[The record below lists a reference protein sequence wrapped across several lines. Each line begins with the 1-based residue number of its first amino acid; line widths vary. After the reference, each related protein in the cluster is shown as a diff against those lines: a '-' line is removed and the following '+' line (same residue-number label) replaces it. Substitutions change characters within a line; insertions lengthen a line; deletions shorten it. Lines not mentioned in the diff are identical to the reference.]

1 MVGKPLV
8 APQQIPNLQPKLGSG
23 LASACSRQGPPSW
36 KMTCQARTCLWQTG
50 ACCRTTFSPAGWRKT
65 TPVEDK
71 CVFDCFQR
79 VRKPLGSARPTILI
93 CSFQLDESS
102 LLPFWL
108 SGPPIA
114 RRLCHISSN
123 PLVLLVAFHTTVPPI
138 LPPPSLPT
146 VLLSYLPTISSI
158 LSRRPSSPST
168 F

>member
-1 MVGKPLV
+1 MISQKSNKTNGDLYISRHTDPPEVYPVVGKPLV
-8 APQQIPNLQPKLGSG
+8 AP
-23 LASACSRQGPPSW
+23 SRLPTSS
-36 KMTCQARTCLWQTG
+36 RSL
-50 ACCRTTFSPAGWRKT
+50 
-65 TPVEDK
+65 
-71 CVFDCFQR
+71 
-79 VRKPLGSARPTILI
+79 VRPLPRLVPWTSLPSARPTILI

-108 SGPPIA
+108 SCPPIA

-168 F
+168 V